1 MKRSQIHLTY
11 GLKTLGPLHLGTG
24 QGRAGMNRGMLRDQY
39 GQPYLSGST
48 IKGRAR
54 YAAIKICRW
63 LGVPASEDSVADVP
77 TLSDRPNGPSASP
90 DIPTRIFG
98 SAWGR
103 CTLCFS
109 DARLEPP
116 PPADRMG
123 RDDIQRQYLYEQA
136 HGLREVRS
144 GAARSRRLGTIS
156 QGRLYRTEVA
166 PPGLLLRGTI
176 RGHLE
181 CQDHFGHQLGSAW
194 PEEVLVLWLAL
205 RLMAED
211 GAGGSK
217 SAGCGRLA
225 FAAEAPLHLEVDG
238 TPFVLPEEDEF
249 AALLQLL
256 PQLYPPQVQP

>member
-1 MKRSQIHLTY
+1 MRRRQIHLTY
-11 GLKTLGPLHLGTG
+11 GLNTLGPLHLGTG

-54 YAAIKICRW
+54 YAAIRICRW
-63 LGVPASEDSVADVP
+63 LGVPASEDAVADVP
-77 TLSDRPNGPSASP
+77 TLGDPHNGPSACP
-90 DIPTRIFG
+90 DIAARIFG

-103 CTLCFS
+103 CTLRFS

-116 PPADRMG
+116 PQADRTG
-123 RDDIQRQYLYEQA
+123 RDGIRRQYLYEQA
-136 HGLREVRS
+136 HGLREVRN
-144 GAARSRRLGTIS
+144 GAARSRRLGTVS

-176 RGHLE
+176 LGHLE
-181 CQDHFGHQLGSAW
+181 CHDQLGHQLGSAW

-211 GAGGSK
+211 GIGGSK

-238 TPFVLPEEDEF
+238 TPFVAPDDDEC
-249 AALLQLL
+249 
-256 PQLYPPQVQP
+256 P